1 MERDDVAAIAA
12 QYQHRLLALEAELK
26 DRVKSGKLT
35 PQQFAKRVS
44 RLKQVH
50 ADLRTLRRAVQGEPN
65 AAGGADIGIPVA
77 SSCSPDE
84 LAVCERYLEVRQAEL
99 DAANAEAAAVFT
111 WVSDAVSGRAFPLR
125 GTLRLSR
132 LRKLIAVLGQRSEAA
147 EESARRLG
155 EHGEKLLGK
164 NGGDKPAL
172 KGLVTIFQELDKATT
187 RVAKLRATVKKEEA
201 RTGAMKRWLDK
212 ADAIPQRRKLDT
224 MPTHA
229 VFQAAAVSL
238 QRPELAKASKTRDL
252 VEQFW
257 TDVVAEGLGTPDAD
271 SMKAAEEVLR

>member
-1 MERDDVAAIAA
+1 MEPGDVAAIAA

-50 ADLRTLRRAVQGEPN
+50 ADLRTLRRAVQGDQN
-65 AAGGADIGIPVA
+65 AGGGADVGIPLA

-84 LAVCERYLEVRQAEL
+84 LAVCEKYLEVRQAEL
-99 DAANAEAAAVFT
+99 DAANEEASAVLS

-132 LRKLIAVLGQRSEAA
+132 LRKLIAVLNHRGEAA
-147 EESARRLG
+147 DESARRLA
-155 EHGEKLLGK
+155 EHAEKLVGR

-172 KGLVTIFQELDKATT
+172 KGLVAIFQELDRATT
-187 RVAKLRATVKKEEA
+187 RVAKLRAAVKKEEA

-212 ADAIPQRRKLDT
+212 ADAVPSKRKLDT
-224 MPTHA
+224 TPTHA
-229 VFQAAAVSL
+229 VFQAAAVAL

-257 TDVVAEGLGTPDAD
+257 TDVVAEGLGAPDAET
-271 SMKAAEEVLR
+271 MKAAEEVLR